1 MKIIIPKTL
10 VEIEPTYGPLFFLA
24 GPLQGGDDWQRKC
37 CAEICKHMPDSYVAI
52 PYYDNKELD
61 FPLMRRAVDG
71 SDVVGYLGRQLDWER
86 YYLARAAK
94 HGCII
99 FWLPKESK
107 EKPRT
112 SGAYASATRGEIA
125 RWSVELKYNPHY
137 RIVVGA
143 EPEFPDLS
151 EIHRNFIAD
160 QYSSVQFYSTLAE
173 TVAAAL
179 KKVS

>member
-10 VEIEPTYGPLFFLA
+10 VEIEPAYGPLFFLA
-24 GPLQGGDDWQRKC
+24 GPLQGGDDWQKKC
-37 CAEICKHMPDSYVAI
+37 CAEICKHMPNSYVAI
-52 PYYDNKELD
+52 PYYVNKELD
-61 FPLMRRAVDG
+61 FPLMRQSVG
-71 SDVVGYLGRQLDWER
+71 ESEVVGYLGRQLDWER
-86 YYLARAAK
+86 YYLERAAK

-112 SGAYASATRGEIA
+112 SGAYATATRGEIA
-125 RWSVELKYNPHY
+125 RWSVELKYNPLY

-143 EPEFPDLS
+143 ELEFPDLS
-151 EIHRNFIAD
+151 ETQRNFSAD
-160 QYSSVQFYSTLAE
+160 QGFSFQFHSTLAE